1 MGHFWRGGPGGG
13 LKRVRERDPGRRPQT
28 RPRRNPR
35 ERHCPRGWWPK
46 VFKSENANLKFISR
60 SKTKT
65 TPRTP
70 RESSPIVSR
79 GRSYNLKSAS
89 GTNDDELLAR
99 VDRKCDQRT
108 NMKLH
113 HPSIPDR
120 QGPTDSVSPNHHGHR
135 SRSHNDK
142 SDKVWS
148 NLWTPKSENSNPT
161 SGHLQMKNLIEPLD
175 TLKVKNLNQPLDT

>member
-1 MGHFWRGGPGGG
+1 M
-13 LKRVRERDPGRRPQT
+13 LKHKFKIQKQIKNEDDSSNSSREFTHRVLKSKLQFEICKRNKRRRAPRASSPRVR
-28 RPRRNPR
+28 
-35 ERHCPRGWWPK
+35 PK
-46 VFKSENANLKFISR
+46 K
-60 SKTKT
+60 
-65 TPRTP
+65 
-70 RESSPIVSR
+70 
-79 GRSYNLKSAS
+79 
-89 GTNDDELLAR
+89 
-99 VDRKCDQRT
+99 

-161 SGHLQMKNLIEPLD
+161 SGHLKVQILI
-175 TLKVKNLNQPLDT
+175 QPLDTKKNSKSNTTSGHLNEKF